1 MADARGR
8 GGAQDRQVATR
19 TEAAEPT
26 QEQRE
31 AALAANAKLLG
42 LNAEIREY
50 EHWAVVARRRR
61 RLAVLSY
68 GFGPVLLLVLY
79 TLFWLPWLS
88 RSALVAVGVP
98 GLLIAIACCVAAFNL
113 SRNPGGGPKIVVL
126 TTFERDHAVAA
137 ALRAGADGYIMKD
150 TTPEFVLAAI
160 RTVHAGHAVVAPRD
174 TAALLRDG
182 IRPARPEAIAA
193 LSAREKEVFLLAA
206 RGLSNAEAGQAAFI
220 SEATVKSH
228 MRSILQKLGLT
239 SRVQLVAFAHE
250 NGLVR

>member
-1 MADARGR
+1 MSTIRVAVVDDQPLFCSGMGMLIESQPDLEFVGSADDGI
-8 GGAQDRQVATR
+8 
-19 TEAAEPT
+19 
-26 QEQRE
+26 
-31 AALAANAKLLG
+31 AALELARALRPDVILMDVRMPRLDGIAATQR
-42 LNAEIREY
+42 IRSE
-50 EHWAVVARRRR
+50 
-61 RLAVLSY
+61 L
-68 GFGPVLLLVLY
+68 
-79 TLFWLPWLS
+79 
-88 RSALVAVGVP
+88 
-98 GLLIAIACCVAAFNL
+98 
-113 SRNPGGGPKIVVL
+113 PGGGPKIVVL

-182 IRPARPEAIAA
+182 MRPARPEAIAA

>member
-1 MADARGR
+1 MS
-8 GGAQDRQVATR
+8 T
-19 TEAAEPT
+19 
-26 QEQRE
+26 
-31 AALAANAKLLG
+31 
-42 LNAEIREY
+42 IRV
-50 EHWAVVARRRR
+50 AVVDDQALFCSGMAMLIESQPDLEFAGTAGDGVAGFELARDAGPDVMLMDVRMP
-61 RLAVLSY
+61 RLDGIAATTRIRSE
-68 GFGPVLLLVLY
+68 
-79 TLFWLPWLS
+79 LP
-88 RSALVAVGVP
+88 A
-98 GLLIAIACCVAAFNL
+98 
-113 SRNPGGGPKIVVL
+113 GGPKIVVL

-160 RTVHAGHAVVAPRD
+160 RTVHAGHAVVAPKE

-182 IRPARPEAIAA
+182 MSPARPEAIAA
-193 LSAREKEVFLLAA
+193 LSAREKEVVLLAA
-206 RGLSNAEAGQAAFI
+206 RGLSNAETGQAAFI

>member
-1 MADARGR
+1 MTAIRVAIVDDQPLFCSGMAMLVESQPDLEFAGSA
-8 GGAQDRQVATR
+8 GDGI
-19 TEAAEPT
+19 
-26 QEQRE
+26 
-31 AALAANAKLLG
+31 AALELARDVAPDVMLMDVRMPQLDGIGATARIR
-42 LNAEIREY
+42 AE
-50 EHWAVVARRRR
+50 
-61 RLAVLSY
+61 
-68 GFGPVLLLVLY
+68 
-79 TLFWLPWLS
+79 LPD
-88 RSALVAVGVP
+88 
-98 GLLIAIACCVAAFNL
+98 
-113 SRNPGGGPKIVVL
+113 GGPKIVVL

-160 RTVHAGHAVVAPRD
+160 RTVHAGHAVVAPKD
-174 TAALLRDG
+174 VAALLRDG
-182 IRPARPEAIAA
+182 MHPARPETIAA

-206 RGLSNAEAGQAAFI
+206 RGLSNAEAGRLAFI

>member
-1 MADARGR
+1 MS
-8 GGAQDRQVATR
+8 V
-19 TEAAEPT
+19 
-26 QEQRE
+26 
-31 AALAANAKLLG
+31 
-42 LNAEIREY
+42 IRV
-50 EHWAVVARRRR
+50 AVVDDQPLFCSGVAMLIESQPDLEFAGSAADGVAGVELARDAGPDVMLMDVRM
-61 RLAVLSY
+61 
-68 GFGPVLLLVLY
+68 PVLDGIAA
-79 TLFWLPWLS
+79 TKRIRSELPV
-88 RSALVAVGVP
+88 R
-98 GLLIAIACCVAAFNL
+98 
-113 SRNPGGGPKIVVL
+113 GPKIVVL

-160 RTVHAGHAVVAPRD
+160 RTVHAGHAVVAPKD

-182 IRPARPEAIAA
+182 MSPARPEAIAA

-228 MRSILQKLGLT
+228 MRSILQKLALT

>member
-1 MADARGR
+1 MS
-8 GGAQDRQVATR
+8 V
-19 TEAAEPT
+19 
-26 QEQRE
+26 
-31 AALAANAKLLG
+31 
-42 LNAEIREY
+42 IRV
-50 EHWAVVARRRR
+50 AVVDDQPLFCSGVAMLIESQPDLEFAGSAADGAAGLELARDVGPDVMLMDVRMP
-61 RLAVLSY
+61 RLDGIAA
-68 GFGPVLLLVLY
+68 
-79 TLFWLPWLS
+79 TKRI
-88 RSALVAVGVP
+88 RSEL
-98 GLLIAIACCVAAFNL
+98 
-113 SRNPGGGPKIVVL
+113 PGGGPKIVVL

-160 RTVHAGHAVVAPRD
+160 RTVHAGHAVVAPKD

-182 IRPARPEAIAA
+182 MSPARPEVITV